1 MGRVIVVGSINQDIT
16 VTVDRFPRPGET
28 LSGTSTPYRLG
39 GKGANQAAAAAHG
52 GATTLFVGRVGGDA
66 AGITLREELHAHGVD
81 VSALRDYRKFADGE
95 LDIDLGMKRWF
106 RVMSH
111 LVEEVGDLDDNQTA
125 LVLALAEIG
134 HAAAHL
140 GHLNTALSRG
150 GRTEADVKYE
160 ELNRAYVGFGF
171 KCAETY
177 LNLIQKH

>member
-1 MGRVIVVGSINQDIT
+1 MQLYDIPEYSLDELYDYYNRT
-16 VTVDRFPRPGET
+16 IDLAASYDWAVHPRT
-28 LSGTSTPYRLG
+28 
-39 GKGANQAAAAAHG
+39 QFH
-52 GATTLFVGRVGGDA
+52 VQ
-66 AGITLREELHAHGVD
+66 
-81 VSALRDYRKFADGE
+81 SALRDYRKFADGE
-95 LDIDLGMKRWF
+95 LDIDLGTKRWF

-160 ELNRAYVGFGF
+160 ELRGNLSEPDSKTLTDDAPPPMPARKRNTCFRAGRFSGVQAAFAGAR
-171 KCAETY
+171 KAACTPACVKIHE
-177 LNLIQKH
+177 

>member
-1 MGRVIVVGSINQDIT
+1 MTTLYDIT
-16 VTVDRFPRPGET
+16 DYSLDQLYDYYERTIAQAESLKDQAHPR
-28 LSGTSTPYRLG
+28 
-39 GKGANQAAAAAHG
+39 
-52 GATTLFVGRVGGDA
+52 TLFHV
-66 AGITLREELHAHGVD
+66 E
-81 VSALRDYRKFADGE
+81 SALRDFRKFGAGE
-95 LDIDLGMKRWF
+95 LDIDLGTKRWF

-177 LNLIQKH
+177 LGLMQH

>member
-1 MGRVIVVGSINQDIT
+1 MQLYDIPEYSLDELYDYYNRT
-16 VTVDRFPRPGET
+16 IDLAASYDWAVHPRT
-28 LSGTSTPYRLG
+28 
-39 GKGANQAAAAAHG
+39 QFH
-52 GATTLFVGRVGGDA
+52 VQ
-66 AGITLREELHAHGVD
+66 
-81 VSALRDYRKFADGE
+81 SALRDYRKFADGE
-95 LDIDLGMKRWF
+95 LDIDLGTKRWF

-111 LVEEVGDLDDNQTA
+111 LV
-125 LVLALAEIG
+125 AEIG

>member
-1 MGRVIVVGSINQDIT
+1 MGDTRKKCRLLLKAGCTPKTKANKDKTMQLYDIPEYFLDELYDYYNRT
-16 VTVDRFPRPGET
+16 IDLAASYDWAVHPRT
-28 LSGTSTPYRLG
+28 
-39 GKGANQAAAAAHG
+39 QFH
-52 GATTLFVGRVGGDA
+52 VQ
-66 AGITLREELHAHGVD
+66 
-81 VSALRDYRKFADGE
+81 SALRDYRKFADGE
-95 LDIDLGMKRWF
+95 LDIDLGTKRWF

-111 LVEEVGDLDDNQTA
+111 LVEEVGDLDNNQTA